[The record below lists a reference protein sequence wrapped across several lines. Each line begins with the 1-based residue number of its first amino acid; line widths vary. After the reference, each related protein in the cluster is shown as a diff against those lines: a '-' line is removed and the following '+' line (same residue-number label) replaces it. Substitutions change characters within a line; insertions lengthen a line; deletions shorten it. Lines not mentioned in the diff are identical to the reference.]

1 MPPSHERDTSSDSLI
16 TSHVHHQPSRELQ
29 QREGCV
35 KFDFITFWVSNAKQ
49 AASYYITH
57 FGFTPIGYQG
67 LETGSREY
75 AKHAV
80 RNGDVTFL
88 FVSSLT
94 ADNEV
99 FHARLRL
106 HGDFVKDIAFTVD
119 DLDAVVE
126 SCLASGGE
134 LERSPWTQEDSE
146 GMVRFATV
154 RTTGDVSHTFVQRR
168 DFTGIFLPGFKP
180 PILQQPMDYPS
191 INYFSCIDHCVATRF
206 EETIESTQEFYEK
219 SLSFH
224 RFWSVDDG
232 EETTA
237 LAKETESMTDR
248 SSYRSNFLR
257 NKIVNVETAHSSLK
271 FLVVANSNE
280 SIKITILEPG
290 PVKEGKKKS
299 QVQEF
304 NEFNA
309 GPGIQHIALHT
320 SDIVSCV
327 RSLRRRGVDFLNV
340 PDNYYE
346 TLRERLKDS
355 KVVIQETLDELQ
367 EQQILLDYDDSG
379 YLLQIFTKP
388 MQDRPTLFLEIIQRN
403 NHNGFGAGNFTALFK
418 AVEREQQLRG
428 NLK

>member
-1 MPPSHERDTSSDSLI
+1 MMPPSQEPIATPGTVLSSSGQSL
-16 TSHVHHQPSRELQ
+16 PK

-35 KFDFITFWVSNAKQ
+35 KFDHITFWASNAKQ
-49 AASYYITH
+49 AASYYISH
-57 FGFTPIGYQG
+57 FGFSCIGYQG
-67 LETGSREY
+67 LETGSREF

-80 RNGDVTFL
+80 KNGDVIFL
-88 FVSSLT
+88 FVSSLS
-94 ADNEV
+94 ADNEE
-99 FHARLRL
+99 FYNHIKL

-119 DLDAVVE
+119 DLDSV
-126 SCLASGGE
+126 
-134 LERSPWTQEDSE
+134 LETSLNNGAKLQKSWEEEDENGS
-146 GMVRFATV
+146 VRIATIQ
-154 RTTGDVSHTFVQRR
+154 TTGDVTHTFVERTK
-168 DFTGIFLPGFKP
+168 FFGPFLPKFKNP
-180 PILQQPMDYPS
+180 VLRQPVEYPS
-191 INYFSCIDHCVATRF
+191 LNCFSFIDHCVATRY
-206 EETIESTQEFYEK
+206 EDTIESTQDFYEK

-232 EETTA
+232 NA
-237 LAKETESMTDR
+237 R
-248 SSYRSNFLR
+248 SDSNEIGNSFYRSNFLR
-257 NKIVNVETAHSSLK
+257 NKIVNVETDQSSLK

-280 SIKITILEPG
+280 SIKMTILEPG
-290 PVKEGKKKS
+290 PVKPGKKKS

-320 SDIVSCV
+320 SDIISAV
-327 RSLRRRGVDFLNV
+327 RTLRRRGVDFLSV

-346 TLRERLKDS
+346 TLKERLKDS
-355 KVVIQETLDELQ
+355 YVVIRESLQDLQ
-367 EQQILLDYDDSG
+367 EQQILLDYDDNG

-388 MQDRPTLFLEIIQRN
+388 VQDRPTLFLEIIQRN